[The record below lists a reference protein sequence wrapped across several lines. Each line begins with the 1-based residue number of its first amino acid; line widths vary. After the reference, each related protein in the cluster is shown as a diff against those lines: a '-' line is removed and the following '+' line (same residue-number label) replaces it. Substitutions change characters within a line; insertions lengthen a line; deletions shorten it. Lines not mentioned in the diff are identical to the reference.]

1 MTLHVTRIVLMQ
13 DLARHPNWHAVNLYG
28 TSYSDR
34 VQALC
39 AVAKRLG
46 IEVALHGEW
55 ACAPQA
61 AHLTPVATSFDAR
74 PARPGDLWVGST
86 GEANLS
92 LGDTE
97 LFLLRRLVEKLEAE
111 AAVGAQWSRGR
122 QVLYREYLG
131 YEAASGVDRDV
142 AEALNGP
149 DIDDRFQGTLLL
161 ELRYVEPT
169 PPPQIDLPPFPP
181 APPSAKRNG

>member
-1 MTLHVTRIVLMQ
+1 MNRPPHVTRIVLMQ
-13 DLARHPNWHAVNLYG
+13 DVALHPNWHAGNLYG

-39 AVAKRLG
+39 VVAKRLS

-61 AHLTPVATSFDAR
+61 EHLTPVATSFDAR

-92 LGDTE
+92 LGDAE

-111 AAVGAQWSRGR
+111 AAVVAQAGRGR
-122 QVLYREYLG
+122 QVLYREYVG
-131 YEAASGVDRDV
+131 YEAASSVDRDL

-149 DIDDRFQGTLLL
+149 DLDDRFLGTLLL
-161 ELRYVEPT
+161 ELRYVEPAP
-169 PPPQIDLPPFPP
+169 PPPQVYL
-181 APPSAKRNG
+181 PPSAKRSG